1 MWIRLVF
8 GSAMVAFLVLGV
20 VAIRR
25 RDVVTHS
32 AWVTRGYAIGQGA
45 GTQALFFAPWTLV
58 SAHRARPCG
67 RCSWA
72 PRG

>member
-1 MWIRLVF
+1 MF

-45 GTQALFFAPWTLV
+45 GTQALIFAPWTLV
-58 SAHRARPCG
+58 IGVTERDRPG